1 MGIICVGSVVYLLSA
16 LSNGDHLAKSVT
28 SLEVDGVKMRSMDF
42 CLQIIHISNRSAGGL
57 CVLQNHL
64 KKIQVL
70 NPKIN
75 GLYGKNINNMV
86 H

>member
-1 MGIICVGSVVYLLSA
+1 
-16 LSNGDHLAKSVT
+16 
-28 SLEVDGVKMRSMDF
+28 MRSMDF

-64 KKIQVL
+64 KKIQVV

-75 GLYGKNINNMV
+75 GLYGENINNMAHLRKSSLKNPNWV
-86 H
+86 RHFLFTMNPFLESHWPSWEK